1 MDKIKL
7 ENENL
12 KAELDLVLKSQQETK
27 TKDRRTIETLQTTL
41 DEEKTRLQD
50 ELSSVK
56 VEKAQFERSLS
67 DSRDYFESQIQ
78 TLVEEKRIFE
88 ENYNEMKTHYEG
100 EIKHFQ
106 HLASKRE
113 DELGTLKS
121 EVMMIKENLIAQE
134 PKHRE
139 AIEELLERLRVSE
152 ADFRR
157 VEGELAVSQLVAA
170 TAQDRVTA
178 LTDQLTAQQQTAK
191 ERDKEL
197 SQSKEVLGRI
207 QREMGQANE
216 KFACLDDKFKTV
228 ENERDGLRKKIK
240 ETEIK
245 LEVLSKKQTED
256 KSKDQHVRDLEAAL
270 EEALV
275 EREQILEACDKE
287 IEQERNIAIELEQKM
302 MEDFEWKL
310 REVESGYRQKIKTL
324 EESIDIRLREQEREI
339 NRKKD
344 AELTK
349 MCIDARRDMEEKLK
363 QERENLR
370 TAMTASS
377 KSEKEAAVTQITLQ
391 KDRETRLLQRSWE
404 DEKARMEKEMKRL
417 QSQIDQE
424 VAMQV
429 SRARVECDQK
439 LFDIGRKHN
448 QVVEKYQEEFDT
460 MKEEM
465 EGKLNS
471 QNCWHFLSALFPL
484 ILHYCIPHSYK
495 SNRLHNL

>member
-465 EGKLNS
+465 EGKLNRLRYMYYLLWDKTS
-471 QNCWHFLSALFPL
+471 YDIITIRNVVPNCV
-484 ILHYCIPHSYK
+484 
-495 SNRLHNL
+495 